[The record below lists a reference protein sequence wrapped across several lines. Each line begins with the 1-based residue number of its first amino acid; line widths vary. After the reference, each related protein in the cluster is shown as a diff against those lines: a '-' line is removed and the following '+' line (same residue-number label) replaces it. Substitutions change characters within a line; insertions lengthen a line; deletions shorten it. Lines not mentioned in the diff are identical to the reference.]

1 MPPKR
6 DGKGANQSPV
16 KTSNTFREL
25 LAETQQ
31 GHEIRQPLYEQIE
44 RQLESQMNVKVRVLA
59 FFTSFFWPVI
69 IQDSDADMIEEVLRN
84 TDIKG
89 RELFLILNSPGGDG
103 LAAERIVNIF
113 RTYGGGSFSVIVPK
127 MAKSAATMI
136 CFGAK
141 SILMSLTSELGPV
154 DPQVPIQ
161 DDAGR
166 VTHYQAAHEVIEAYD
181 GLMRKANTTRGRVEP
196 YLQQLQRIDARDI
209 RRIISAQKLA
219 ENITV
224 KSLKSGYLSN
234 LSEKEIRSKV
244 KPFLDPQHTV
254 SHGRP
259 IYPELAKRCGL
270 NVNVIDKDSDLWRSV
285 WSLYIRLNHLVSATP
300 VSRVVESGSTEY
312 MTQFP
317 HGGA

>member
-1 MPPKR
+1 M
-6 DGKGANQSPV
+6 N
-16 KTSNTFREL
+16 TSHTFKAL

-31 GHEIRQPLYEQIE
+31 GHEIRQPLYMQIE
-44 RQLESQMNVKVRVLA
+44 QQLESLMQVKVRVIA

-84 TDIKG
+84 TDMKG
-89 RELFLILNSPGGDG
+89 RELFVILNSPGGDG
-103 LAAERIVNIF
+103 LAAERIVNIC
-113 RTYGGGSFSVIVPK
+113 RTYGGGNFSVIVPK

-166 VTHYQAAHEVIEAYD
+166 VVHYQAAHEVIEAYN
-181 GLMRKANTTRGRVEP
+181 GLLEKANTTRGRVEP
-196 YLQQLQRIDARDI
+196 YLQQLARIDARDI
-209 RRIISAQKLA
+209 RRVISAQKLA

-224 KSLKSGYLSN
+224 KSLKLGCLNSC
-234 LSEKEIRSKV
+234 SEKEIRNKV
-244 KPFLDPQHTV
+244 KPFLDPQHTI

-259 IYPELAKRCGL
+259 IYQDIAKRCGL
-270 NVNVIDKDSDLWRSV
+270 NVNLIDKDSELWQSV
-285 WSLYIRLNHLVSATP
+285 WSLYIRLNHLVSATS
-300 VSRVVESGSTEY
+300 VSRVVESFSTEY
-312 MTQFP
+312 TTQYP
-317 HGGA
+317 RGAA